1 MAIPSGKWWR
11 MSANAT
17 EYDTRENGLETETA
31 HLCLQLV
38 NASSVSVV
46 FGGNASADV
55 TDVMSIDTLA
65 VMGGVPVVCV
75 CAPNLCDMVSIANVN
90 STPAMMHSNA

>member
-1 MAIPSGKWWR
+1 MPPNMTHGSNLLFLVWCG
-11 MSANAT
+11 
-17 EYDTRENGLETETA
+17 NGLETETA
-31 HLCLQLV
+31 QLCLQLV
-38 NASSVSVV
+38 NASSVSAV

-75 CAPNLCDMVSIANVN
+75 CAPNLCDMVSCNDA
-90 STPAMMHSNA
+90 